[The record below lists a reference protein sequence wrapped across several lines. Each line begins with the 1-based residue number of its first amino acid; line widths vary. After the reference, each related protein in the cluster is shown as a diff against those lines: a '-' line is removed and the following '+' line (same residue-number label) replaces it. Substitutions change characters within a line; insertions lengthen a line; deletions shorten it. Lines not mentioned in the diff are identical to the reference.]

1 MCSRLGTRLLASAS
15 FQVVVQ
21 VLSFISPH
29 PERKTPAE
37 DRSGGLYRRM
47 LSGIHLFQ
55 LGALVGDTRE
65 PVLQLG
71 HPLYRQPADRGSLG
85 FRISLQGSISSHGFT
100 F

>member
-1 MCSRLGTRLLASAS
+1 
-15 FQVVVQ
+15 
-21 VLSFISPH
+21 
-29 PERKTPAE
+29 
-37 DRSGGLYRRM
+37 M

-85 FRISLQGSISSHGFT
+85 FRISLQGSISSHGFA